1 MLPPF
6 ESTCILK
13 DKDIVWLV
21 IKNVLL
27 LIFLVCKLCHLD
39 FGFERR
45 LLSPSGANAS
55 GLFGNW
61 SWEVGSVACR
71 FYWLEG
77 SPKGSSL
84 ERLCH
89 LILIFFF
96 LVFLFLN
103 SVRRKGDK
111 VFDSIKAGDG
121 VDSIVVVDED
131 VEEQGVVDGLKLLA
145 NEEFDKECDECH
157 DCGHERKVSK
167 KRKASRKLH
176 SPKYVWYSIC
186 DIIVMLMLFFF
197 FFFFWQFR
205 VIFIVSYWFRRQFY
219 VCFRILCF

>member
-1 MLPPF
+1 MDGFVLPPF

-71 FYWLEG
+71 FYWLEV

-96 LVFLFLN
+96 FGVPVFKQ
-103 SVRRKGDK
+103 REKERG
-111 VFDSIKAGDG
+111 
-121 VDSIVVVDED
+121 
-131 VEEQGVVDGLKLLA
+131 QGV
-145 NEEFDKECDECH
+145 
-157 DCGHERKVSK
+157 
-167 KRKASRKLH
+167 
-176 SPKYVWYSIC
+176 
-186 DIIVMLMLFFF
+186 
-197 FFFFWQFR
+197 
-205 VIFIVSYWFRRQFY
+205 
-219 VCFRILCF
+219 

>member
-111 VFDSIKAGDG
+111 VFDSIKAGDW

-145 NEEFDKECDECH
+145 NEEFDKECDECD

-197 FFFFWQFR
+197 FFLA
-205 VIFIVSYWFRRQFY
+205 V
-219 VCFRILCF
+219 